1 MTGTNGVIRWTVGS
15 ADLVLSLMWVV
26 PYNRQF
32 YRSWVAVGLTSH
44 TNLPTYKEMYSGKDD
59 SRFTRRNAGQKF
71 EFSTAGGK
79 FIVIAE
85 MDGDSTLKPVLRVSL
100 IPKDESL
107 LGSNIRYGIFSH
119 FDSMSQWDSQ
129 YYRNISS
136 MFIYSWWIYEKTSLI
151 SKLHAAF
158 CCLE

>member
-1 MTGTNGVIRWTVGS
+1 M
-15 ADLVLSLMWVV
+15 
-26 PYNRQF
+26 
-32 YRSWVAVGLTSH
+32 AVGITSH

-79 FIVIAE
+79 FILIAE

-107 LGSNIRYGIFSH
+107 LGSNIRYGIFPL

-129 YYRNISS
+129 FYRNIPH
-136 MFIYSWWIYEKTSLI
+136 MFIYSWWIYEKTFTI
-151 SKLHAAF
+151 SKLLPAF

>member
-107 LGSNIRYGIFSH
+107 LGSNIRYEIF
-119 FDSMSQWDSQ
+119 F
-129 YYRNISS
+129 
-136 MFIYSWWIYEKTSLI
+136 SL
-151 SKLHAAF
+151 
-158 CCLE
+158 

>member
-1 MTGTNGVIRWTVGS
+1 M
-15 ADLVLSLMWVV
+15 
-26 PYNRQF
+26 
-32 YRSWVAVGLTSH
+32 AVGITSH

-79 FIVIAE
+79 FILIAE

-107 LGSNIRYGIFSH
+107 LGSNIRYGTFSH
-119 FDSMSQWDSQ
+119 FDSRPSGTVNSIEIFPLCLFTVGGYM
-129 YYRNISS
+129 
-136 MFIYSWWIYEKTSLI
+136 K
-151 SKLHAAF
+151 KLPQFQSYMLLFFVLNKLDLTLRKALDCPF
-158 CCLE
+158 

>member
-1 MTGTNGVIRWTVGS
+1 M
-15 ADLVLSLMWVV
+15 
-26 PYNRQF
+26 
-32 YRSWVAVGLTSH
+32 AVGLTSH

-71 EFSTAGGK
+71 EFSTGGGK

-119 FDSMSQWDSQ
+119 WDLVGQS
-129 YYRNISS
+129 I
-136 MFIYSWWIYEKTSLI
+136 L
-151 SKLHAAF
+151 
-158 CCLE
+158 

>member
-1 MTGTNGVIRWTVGS
+1 M
-15 ADLVLSLMWVV
+15 
-26 PYNRQF
+26 
-32 YRSWVAVGLTSH
+32 AVGITSH

-79 FIVIAE
+79 FILIAE

-119 FDSMSQWDSQ
+119 FDSRLSGTVNSIEIFPLCLFIHMKKLFQYQSYFLLFVVLNKLDLTLRKAILSFLKGSQ
-129 YYRNISS
+129 
-136 MFIYSWWIYEKTSLI
+136 
-151 SKLHAAF
+151 
-158 CCLE
+158 

>member
-1 MTGTNGVIRWTVGS
+1 
-15 ADLVLSLMWVV
+15 
-26 PYNRQF
+26 
-32 YRSWVAVGLTSH
+32 
-44 TNLPTYKEMYSGKDD
+44 MYSGKDD

-79 FIVIAE
+79 FILIAE

-107 LGSNIRYGIFSH
+107 LGSNIRYGIFFH
-119 FDSMSQWDSQ
+119 FDSRLSGTVNSIEIFPQCLFTVVGNMKKLPQ
-129 YYRNISS
+129 YQSY
-136 MFIYSWWIYEKTSLI
+136 TL
-151 SKLHAAF
+151 LF

>member
-1 MTGTNGVIRWTVGS
+1 M
-15 ADLVLSLMWVV
+15 
-26 PYNRQF
+26 
-32 YRSWVAVGLTSH
+32 AVGITSH

-79 FIVIAE
+79 FILIAE

-119 FDSMSQWDSQ
+119 FDSRLKWDSQ
-129 YYRNISS
+129 FYGNISS
-136 MFIYSWWIYEKTSLI
+136 MFIYSGWIYEKTSSI
-151 SKLHAAF
+151 SKFHAAF
-158 CCLE
+158 LLS

>member
-1 MTGTNGVIRWTVGS
+1 M
-15 ADLVLSLMWVV
+15 
-26 PYNRQF
+26 
-32 YRSWVAVGLTSH
+32 AVGITSH

-79 FIVIAE
+79 FILIAE

-107 LGSNIRYGIFSH
+107 LGSNIRYGIFTQLTQTHNSIEIFPLCLFIH
-119 FDSMSQWDSQ
+119 MKKLFQ
-129 YYRNISS
+129 YQSYFLLFVVLKS
-136 MFIYSWWIYEKTSLI
+136 
-151 SKLHAAF
+151 
-158 CCLE
+158 